1 MFQCIALPGAYVNTK
16 KWNVNKM
23 KEPYGVH
30 SRLGV
35 PKKEKKTQG
44 LFKAIFYK

>member
-1 MFQCIALPGAYVNTK
+1 MFQCIALLEAYVNTK

-30 SRLGV
+30 SQLGYQ
-35 PKKEKKTQG
+35 KKKKKTQG
-44 LFKAIFYK
+44 LFRAIFYK